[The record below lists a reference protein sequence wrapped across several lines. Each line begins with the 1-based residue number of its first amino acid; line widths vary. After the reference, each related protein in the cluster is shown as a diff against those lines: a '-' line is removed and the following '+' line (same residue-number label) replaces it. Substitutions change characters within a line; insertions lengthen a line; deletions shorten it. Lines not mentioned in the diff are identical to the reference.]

1 MSLDAVDIWLNGLT
15 TVEIGVLTAA
25 GLSLFRKWGATF
37 AEAAAY
43 ALMAA
48 LMILSFGIQLAF
60 LMRFPALSMG
70 WEILFSAAALVALY
84 RWRSYW
90 RPARR
95 ILIFFLKGHPLL
107 MAALVVG
114 GLFLTSQALRPPLE
128 DVQSQSLQQVRGF
141 HQQGAFFPTVE
152 SGQTNQPLQPV
163 NLSSLALWDL
173 RRHHGRHQGFFGLMA
188 WAAIALATYALA
200 RRYAWPPTAL
210 TVALVTITYP
220 RLVHLAVSGDQ
231 EIIAAAAA
239 LFCLLAIYRVV
250 EQPNRKDL
258 LIFILGLLFG
268 VSGQDLGFLFPLV
281 LTLLAGMLLF
291 RRHGVMAWWK
301 LISGFRW
308 YMWLIIIPPLFIFS
322 QVWLFGCNR
331 WIHGQW
337 LELVHAGQF
346 TFNTDGI
353 SGALANL
360 IRYLMAFMDVTPPV
374 ERCWRYLF
382 GFGPSDSLM
391 GLYEFLVKP
400 YLGDQG
406 AAAAFSLAQA
416 SDMRFMGFGPFGFLL
431 VLPAL
436 FYALIRGPRRL
447 KAIAVAL
454 VGYFYLIA
462 LIPAW
467 RPVNVRFFT
476 LFFVCGGYFNAFFL
490 PPWRLTR
497 TRQAVLQTVCLL
509 LWGYACWVNLV

>member
-1 MSLDAVDIWLNGLT
+1 MPPDPVDFWLNAVT
-15 TVEIGVLTAA
+15 TIEISVLTAA
-25 GLSLFRKWGATF
+25 GFSLFRKWGATF
-37 AEAAAY
+37 AEAAVY
-43 ALMAA
+43 ALIVT
-48 LMILSFGIQLAF
+48 LMILSFGVQVAF
-60 LMRFPALSMG
+60 LIRFPALSIG
-70 WEILFSAAALVALY
+70 WEIMVSVTALVALY
-84 RWRSYW
+84 RLRSCWRQAW
-90 RPARR
+90 RVF
-95 ILIFFLKGHPLL
+95 IFFFKSYPVLL
-107 MAALVVG
+107 AALAMG
-114 GLFLTSQALRPPLE
+114 GVFLTSQAMRPPLE
-128 DVQSQSLQQVRGF
+128 DVQSQSSQQVQRF
-141 HQQGAFFPTVE
+141 HQQGAFFPTMG
-152 SGQTNQPLQPV
+152 SAQTNQPLQPV

-220 RLVHLAVSGDQ
+220 RLVHLAVSGNQ

-239 LFCLLAIYRVV
+239 LFCMLAIYRVV
-250 EQPNRKDL
+250 EQPNRMDL

-268 VSGQDLGFLFPLV
+268 VSGLDLGFLFPLV
-281 LTLLAGMLLF
+281 LTLLAGVLLF

-301 LISGFRW
+301 LISGCRW
-308 YMWLIIIPPLFIFS
+308 YVWLIVIPAVFIFS
-322 QVWLFGCNR
+322 QAWLLGGNR

-337 LELVHAGQF
+337 LEVVRAGQF
-346 TFNTDGI
+346 TFNPDGI
-353 SGALANL
+353 GGALANL

-400 YLGDQG
+400 YLGGQG
-406 AAAAFSLAQA
+406 AAVAFSLAQA

-436 FYALIRGPRRL
+436 FYALMRGPRRL
-447 KAIAVAL
+447 KAIAIAL

-509 LWGYACWVNLV
+509 LWAYACWVNLV